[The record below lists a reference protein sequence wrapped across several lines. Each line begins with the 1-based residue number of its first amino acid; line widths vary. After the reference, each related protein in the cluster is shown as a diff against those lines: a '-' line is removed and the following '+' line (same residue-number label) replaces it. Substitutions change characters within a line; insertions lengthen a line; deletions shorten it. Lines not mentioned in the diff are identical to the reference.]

1 MLPFGEGLGDCLPDR
16 LALLLQASPRGLD
29 FSLSHWVPGLKTG
42 APPETGQGSTAFFF
56 FGWDD
61 CPQAPDYPFLISLIV
76 QNICWMP
83 ISLAPRDYLV
93 LQDAL

>member
-56 FGWDD
+56 LVGTI
-61 CPQAPDYPFLISLIV
+61 ALRL
-76 QNICWMP
+76 P
-83 ISLAPRDYLV
+83 IIPS
-93 LQDAL
+93 